1 MMDKKEEYAL
11 TRKYLSETNNNL
23 FPIIYPAL
31 LWRHEAWEEMAP
43 AAVWEKAIAFSD
55 KLRDV
60 RVPKIEVPLA
70 LDVLREDMQAE
81 KQGTLLVLFASLFRL
96 APVAMRELR
105 VAEAIGLILKSFTL
119 EERMIF
125 KGLMQRVAPQ
135 ELKAKQPGNA
145 LSQYRINTD
154 TYEIQQE
161 KPTGDIMKLN
171 EPSDI
176 EHLLE
181 YLKKIFK
188 DRTSITININK
199 LIDQLVCDNSGEV
212 NH

>member
-70 LDVLREDMQAE
+70 LAVLREDMQAE

-96 APVAMRELR
+96 APVAMREPILE
-105 VAEAIGLILKSFTL
+105 EAMNLILKSFTL

-125 KGLMQRVAPQ
+125 EGLTQRVAAQ
-135 ELKAKQPGNA
+135 EMKTHEDGNA

-154 TYEIQQE
+154 TYEIQQKKPEDEYAELRQFIHDCAIE
-161 KPTGDIMKLN
+161 KIKKAIDGGLT
-171 EPSDI
+171 I
-176 EHLLE
+176 EQ
-181 YLKKIFK
+181 FFA
-188 DRTSITININK
+188 
-199 LIDQLVCDNSGEV
+199 DNHGTPV
-212 NH
+212 NHDLRKV